1 MVARLFPG
9 PALWVAAGP
18 DPGKSRVQLLSM
30 IDFEEA
36 RSPSLGSFDPC
47 AACFVIRY
55 YKVHVTHAQRAS
67 EFKEGHNRRI
77 APASFQIAYIL
88 LGKPGGFGKTLLS
101 EAFFLPYPPEI
112 SADQLAHVHVRKLR
126 LYIL

>member
-1 MVARLFPG
+1 
-9 PALWVAAGP
+9 
-18 DPGKSRVQLLSM
+18 M

-55 YKVHVTHAQRAS
+55 YKVDVTHTQRAR

-77 APASFQIAYIL
+77 TPASFQIADIL
-88 LGKPGGFGKTLLS
+88 LGKAGGFGKTLLS
-101 EAFFLPYPPEI
+101 EAFFLPYPLEI
-112 SADQLAHVHVRKLR
+112 SANQLAHIHLRKLR

>member
-1 MVARLFPG
+1 M
-9 PALWVAAGP
+9 
-18 DPGKSRVQLLSM
+18 M
-30 IDFEEA
+30 DFEEA
-36 RSPSLGSFDPC
+36 RSTSLGSFDPR

-55 YKVHVTHAQRAS
+55 YKVDVTHTQRAR

-77 APASFQIAYIL
+77 TPASFQIADIL
-88 LGKPGGFGKTLLS
+88 LGKAGGFGKTLLS

-112 SADQLAHVHVRKLR
+112 SANQLAHIHLRKLR